1 MVFAEDKIVV
11 VSSDTPEALCRL
23 VVDVQVGAGVVPR
36 GVVASGV
43 LAHHGV
49 VRSGV
54 DLCGRVVERRGEHCN
69 KQCGDNFFHD
79 GKN

>member
-1 MVFAEDKIVV
+1 
-11 VSSDTPEALCRL
+11 
-23 VVDVQVGAGVVPR
+23 
-36 GVVASGV
+36 V

-79 GKN
+79 IVICSFLIVQKDRAGLLFRVKAGALVALTFPMGE